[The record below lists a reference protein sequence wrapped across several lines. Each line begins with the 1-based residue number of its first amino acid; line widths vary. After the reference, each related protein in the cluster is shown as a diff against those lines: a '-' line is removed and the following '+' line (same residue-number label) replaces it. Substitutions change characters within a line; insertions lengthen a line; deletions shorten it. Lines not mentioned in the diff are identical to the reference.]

1 MVTVDTSD
9 FRNGLNIKVD
19 DEIYTVI
26 WFQHHK
32 PGKGGAVMRTKLKN
46 VRSGSIIERT
56 FKAGEKFD
64 SVEIERRKKQYL
76 YSAGEN
82 LVFMDMETYE
92 EIQIPKV
99 QLGETTRFMK
109 ENVEV
114 EGLYI
119 GEEFLGIELPT
130 FVELEVTHTEP
141 GIRGD
146 TVSNVT
152 KPAILET
159 GAEVEVPL
167 FVDNGDIVKIDTRTG
182 EYVERIGKKNK

>member
-1 MVTVDTSD
+1 MVTIDTSD
-9 FRNGLNIKVD
+9 FRNGLNIKVGN
-19 DEIYTVI
+19 EIYTVI

-46 VRSGSIIERT
+46 IRSGVIIERT

-64 SVEIERRKKQYL
+64 LIEIERRKKQYL

-82 LVFMDMETYE
+82 LVFMDMHTYE
-92 EIQIPKV
+92 EIQLSKK
-99 QLGETTRFMK
+99 QLGEIIKFMK

-114 EGLYI
+114 DGLYI
-119 GEEFLGIELPT
+119 GDEFLGIELPT
-130 FVELEVTHTEP
+130 FVDLEVTHTEP

-167 FVDNGDIVKIDTRTG
+167 FVNIGDVIKIDTRTG
-182 EYVERIGKKNK
+182 EYVERIGKKK

>member
-19 DEIYTVI
+19 NEIYTVI

-32 PGKGGAVMRTKLKN
+32 PGKGGAVMRTKMKN
-46 VRSGSIIERT
+46 VRSGVIIERT
-56 FKAGEKFD
+56 FKAGEKFE
-64 SVEIERRKKQYL
+64 SVEIERRKKQYM
-76 YSAGEN
+76 YSTGEN
-82 LVFMDMETYE
+82 IVFMDMETYE
-92 EIQIPKV
+92 EVHIPKK
-99 QLGETTRFMK
+99 QLGEDIRFLK
-109 ENVEV
+109 ENIEV

-146 TVSNVT
+146 TVSNVM
-152 KPAILET
+152 KPAIVET
-159 GAEVEVPL
+159 GTEVEVPL
-167 FVDNGDIVKIDTRTG
+167 FVDVGDVVKIDTRTG
-182 EYVERIGKKNK
+182 EYVERVGKKK

>member
-1 MVTVDTSD
+1 MVTVDTSE

-92 EIQIPKV
+92 EIQIPKA

>member
-1 MVTVDTSD
+1 MATVDTSD

-19 DEIYTVI
+19 NEIYTVI

-46 VRSGSIIERT
+46 VRSGGIIERT

-64 SVEIERRKKQYL
+64 SIEIERKKKQYL
-76 YSAGEN
+76 YPAGGN
-82 LVFMDMETYE
+82 LVFMDMQTYE
-92 EIQIPKV
+92 EIQFSKE
-99 QLGETTRFMK
+99 QLGEITKFMK

-119 GEEFLGIELPT
+119 GDEFLGIELPT

-152 KPAILET
+152 KPATLET

-167 FVDNGDIVKIDTRTG
+167 FVDTGDVIKIDTRTG
-182 EYVERIGKKNK
+182 EYVERVGKKK